1 MTQPQ
6 PQPDPPPA
14 GTQPDKLRRRIAEEA
29 ARILSQGGDSKR
41 ARFRAARRLTRGWVA
56 EGDLPSHD
64 EVRRELGR
72 ASGADLPAA
81 GGFGHLTGDR
91 FDQIAGL
98 VRVLATVRQ
107 DPLKHPEGDVLEHTL
122 QVFDRVHE
130 ERPFDEEL
138 LTAALVHEIGKAIDR
153 ANHVAAGLEALGELV
168 TPRTKW
174 LVESLEAAHA
184 HGDNTLGLRARHRLE
199 AHPDFLDALLLAES
213 DRKARVRGYDAPSL
227 DEAIAILRALEQDEE

>member
-1 MTQPQ
+1 MSSGFIGIISLDVRLPSSATLK
-6 PQPDPPPA
+6 D
-14 GTQPDKLRRRIAEEA
+14 RRSALAKIRHGLQERYGA
-29 ARILSQGGDSKR
+29 A
-41 ARFRAARRLTRGWVA
+41 VA
-56 EGDLPSHD
+56 EVGSLDTPSH
-64 EVRRELGR
+64 
-72 ASGADLPAA
+72 A
-81 GGFGHLTGDR
+81 
-91 FDQIAGL
+91 Q
-98 VRVLATVRQ
+98 
-107 DPLKHPEGDVLEHTL
+107 
-122 QVFDRVHE
+122 
-130 ERPFDEEL
+130 
-138 LTAALVHEIGKAIDR
+138 LTAALVHEIGNAIDR

>member
-1 MTQPQ
+1 MTQ

-81 GGFGHLTGDR
+81 GGFGHLMGDR

-153 ANHVAAGLEALGELV
+153 ANHLAAGLEAVGELI

-174 LVESLEAAHA
+174 LVETLEAAHA

-199 AHPDFLDALLLAES
+199 SHPDFLDALLLAES